1 MSSCSMEYCALPL
14 LGETLLG
21 DTPQEPVGLT
31 ESFTLSTYLMI
42 LQRIPVSQRCCGEL
56 WRLVGCLLPPAG
68 VLRHAAWLV
77 GDMEYVV

>member
-1 MSSCSMEYCALPL
+1 
-14 LGETLLG
+14 
-21 DTPQEPVGLT
+21 
-31 ESFTLSTYLMI
+31 MI
-42 LQRIPVSQRCCGEL
+42 LQDVLGASDAGEL